1 MARGVGSIPITGSNV
16 NRGLKP
22 NGAAGACGTP
32 FSEFDSRLSLQ
43 DDAPGPEVRG
53 RYRGHPGGRRF
64 SYAKVSRRLIG
75 HTI

>member
-1 MARGVGSIPITGSNV
+1 
-16 NRGLKP
+16 
-22 NGAAGACGTP
+22 
-32 FSEFDSRLSLQ
+32 
-43 DDAPGPEVRG
+43 VRG